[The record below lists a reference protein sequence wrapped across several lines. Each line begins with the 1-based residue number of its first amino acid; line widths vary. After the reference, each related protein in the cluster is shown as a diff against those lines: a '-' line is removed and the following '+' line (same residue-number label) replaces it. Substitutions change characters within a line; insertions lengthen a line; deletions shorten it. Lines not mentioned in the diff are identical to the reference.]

1 MLSKKQKYLL
11 LSTSGGFFLWGIV
24 SAIAPLSVYWSIS
37 SGYITILLM
46 IGPISLVIGNFVMG
60 ILSDWIGRKKIFI
73 ITLILY
79 SIGIILIGT
88 SYNIISLIL
97 GLSISQF
104 AVGGEEPP
112 ALALLA
118 ENFDYKRRA
127 ATLTL
132 IPNFMN
138 IGSAVA
144 SLIFLFSF
152 FTGEIIQ
159 RMALLLLSLIL
170 IAILLYTRLNI
181 PESYMWLK
189 AMGDL
194 ERAEREKKDLVISIN
209 GKKVK
214 PPGIGISLPVLIFL
228 GVSQYMSFWLMAI
241 AIGPYIFPSETNIII
256 FTATIGASLG
266 AFVALPILKIG
277 KRKYTLLSF
286 LGGFVTI
293 IFILPAIFSNN
304 FYLFLIILFI
314 NMIFSE
320 LAWVSRT
327 NLEPEL
333 FKTLGR
339 TTLIS
344 FVRIFPISLY
354 ILALIYTVNFNAS
367 QFITLNIFLW
377 FIGVI
382 ASIIWFKYGIETYD
396 VNIDYTNSE

>member
-159 RMALLLLSLIL
+159 RMALLLL
-170 IAILLYTRLNI
+170 
-181 PESYMWLK
+181 
-189 AMGDL
+189 
-194 ERAEREKKDLVISIN
+194 
-209 GKKVK
+209 
-214 PPGIGISLPVLIFL
+214 
-228 GVSQYMSFWLMAI
+228 
-241 AIGPYIFPSETNIII
+241 
-256 FTATIGASLG
+256 
-266 AFVALPILKIG
+266 
-277 KRKYTLLSF
+277 
-286 LGGFVTI
+286 
-293 IFILPAIFSNN
+293 
-304 FYLFLIILFI
+304 
-314 NMIFSE
+314 
-320 LAWVSRT
+320 
-327 NLEPEL
+327 
-333 FKTLGR
+333 
-339 TTLIS
+339 
-344 FVRIFPISLY
+344 
-354 ILALIYTVNFNAS
+354 
-367 QFITLNIFLW
+367 
-377 FIGVI
+377 
-382 ASIIWFKYGIETYD
+382 
-396 VNIDYTNSE
+396 